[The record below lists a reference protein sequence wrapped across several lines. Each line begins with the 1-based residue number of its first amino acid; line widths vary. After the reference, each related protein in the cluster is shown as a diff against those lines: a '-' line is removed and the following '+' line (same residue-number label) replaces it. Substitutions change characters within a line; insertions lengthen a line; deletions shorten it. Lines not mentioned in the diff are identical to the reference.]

1 MARDR
6 VVVALAGA
14 VMIAA
19 LALAAGIT
27 IGLPRAAAYGVSEM
41 NATRDYIG
49 LWVTEDGQIRQAL
62 LPSGRYVEARG
73 HLEAAYQGDY
83 TIVGTHIE
91 SRRHR
96 VHRRRRFH
104 RRRAAPCRHGDVRAR
119 LRSTDCQRRIKAR
132 FRRAFFLFT
141 DRWPA
146 AASSGRAA
154 RSRAAPSRPWPE
166 IRGSPGWIA
175 AG

>member
-1 MARDR
+1 MARSR

-62 LPSGRYVEARG
+62 LPNGRYVEARG
-73 HLEAAYQGDY
+73 HLEAAYQGEY

-91 SRRHR
+91 YRDDTG
-96 VHRRRRFH
+96 FT
-104 RRRAAPCRHGDVRAR
+104 ADGDFIAGVLHHAGMVMYAR
-119 LRSTDCQRRIKAR
+119 D
-132 FRRAFFLFT
+132 
-141 DRWPA
+141 
-146 AASSGRAA
+146 
-154 RSRAAPSRPWPE
+154 
-166 IRGSPGWIA
+166 
-175 AG
+175 